1 MNTVQQNNSALSN
14 AGLELINI
22 LLVDDDDIDRESV
35 KRMLNKSKSSKFHID
50 ESSDFAGAI
59 ELLEKNDY
67 AACLVDYNLSDR
79 TGLELLD
86 AIKKTSLDSSIILL
100 TGMEEEFIANE
111 AMKAG
116 ASDFLSKDDITAKLL
131 ERTIRYSIHHKKM
144 GKERD
149 YLAHH
154 DSLTGLVNRALF
166 FNRLN
171 HQLERIHRQPEG
183 SAILYIDIDAFKSI
197 NDAYGH
203 EFGDSVLKEFAKR
216 LLESVRSCD
225 TISRLGG
232 DEFVILLE
240 NLDQANAHLV
250 SQKILK
256 SFDSSLTISA
266 VNLYVTVSIGMKFF
280 NAENLTANQLLVQA
294 DQALYVAKHEGK
306 KTYRNYNASMQK
318 VKDEDMSLEYDFI
331 LALKKG
337 QIVPYY
343 QPKYCVNTG
352 KIDGFE
358 VLARWPHKS
367 RGFVPPDVF
376 IPCAEKLFTILEL
389 TEQILNRACEDHA
402 LLKQRFPGITISVNV
417 SASSCSS
424 PTLMSMVDNAVRK
437 NGLEYSE
444 LELEVTETAFMTN
457 PKKSI
462 EILGAINATGV
473 KIAVDDFGKG
483 YSSLS
488 YLTELPIDT
497 LKIDMDFVQGI
508 GMSMPKESVVKVI
521 IDLSKR
527 LGFSV
532 VAEGVE
538 TAEQLAFLKE
548 HSVDLVQGYFFSKP
562 LSLANCLQLKKN

>member
-1 MNTVQQNNSALSN
+1 MNSAQLNESVFTGS
-14 AGLELINI
+14 GLELINI

-35 KRMLNKSKSSKFHID
+35 KRMLKKSKSSKFHID
-50 ESSDFAGAI
+50 ESDDFAGAI

-67 AACLVDYNLSDR
+67 AACLIDYNLSDR

-86 AIKKTSLDSSIILL
+86 AIRKTSLDSSIILL

-111 AMKAG
+111 AMEAG
-116 ASDFLSKDDITAKLL
+116 ASDFLSKSDITAKLL
-131 ERTIRYSIHHKKM
+131 ERSIRYAIHHKKM

-171 HQLERIHRQPEG
+171 HQLERINRQSEG

-203 EFGDSVLKEFAKR
+203 EFGDSVLKAFAER
-216 LLESVRSCD
+216 LSESVRSCD

-232 DEFVILLE
+232 DEFVVLLE
-240 NLDQANAHLV
+240 NLDAANAHLV

-256 SFDSSLTISA
+256 SFDSPLLINA

-280 NAENLTANQLLVQA
+280 QAENLTANQLLVQA

-318 VKDEDMSLEYDFI
+318 VKDENLSLEHDFL
-331 LALKKG
+331 LALKAG
-337 QIVPYY
+337 HIVPYY
-343 QPKYCVNTG
+343 QPKYCVSTG
-352 KIDGFE
+352 RINGFE
-358 VLARWPHKS
+358 VLARWPHES
-367 RGFVPPDVF
+367 RGFVPPSVF
-376 IPCAEKLFTILEL
+376 IPCAEKLSVILQL
-389 TEQILNRACEDHA
+389 TEQILNRSCEQLV
-402 LLKQRFPGITISVNV
+402 LLKEKFSGTTISVNI
-417 SASSCSS
+417 SASICSN
-424 PTLMSMVDNAVRK
+424 PTLISMVDKAVRK
-437 NGLEYSE
+437 NGLEYSD
-444 LELEVTETAFMTN
+444 LELEVTETAFMAN

-473 KIAVDDFGKG
+473 RIAVDDFGKG

-488 YLTELPIDT
+488 YLTELPIDV
-497 LKIDMDFVQGI
+497 LKIDLDFVQGI
-508 GMSMPKESVVKVI
+508 GVSLPKESVIKVI
-521 IDLSKR
+521 IDLSRR
-527 LGFSV
+527 LGFTV

-548 HSVDLVQGYFFSKP
+548 HSVDLVQGYYFSKP
-562 LSLANCLQLKKN
+562 LSFSDCLQLQ

>member
-1 MNTVQQNNSALSN
+1 MNQTQLSN
-14 AGLELINI
+14 SVLTDTGLELINI

-35 KRMLNKSKSSKFHID
+35 KRMLNKSKNSKFHID

-79 TGLELLD
+79 TGIELLE

-100 TGMEEEFIANE
+100 TGLEEEFIANE

-171 HQLERIHRQPEG
+171 HQLERIHRQAEG

-203 EFGDSVLKEFAKR
+203 EFGDSVLKEFASR
-216 LLESVRSCD
+216 LSESVRSCD

-256 SFDSSLTISA
+256 SFDGSLLINS

-280 NAENLTANQLLVQA
+280 KGEDLTANQLLVQA

-318 VKDEDMSLEYDFI
+318 VKDEDLSLEHDFI
-331 LALKKG
+331 LALKTG

-343 QPKYCVNTG
+343 QPKYCINTG
-352 KIDGFE
+352 KINGFE
-358 VLARWPHKS
+358 VLARWFHVG
-367 RGFVPPDVF
+367 RGFVPPSVF
-376 IPCAEKLFTILEL
+376 IPCAEKLSMILQL
-389 TEQILNRACEDHA
+389 TEQILNKSCEDHS
-402 LLKQRFPGITISVNV
+402 LLKEKFPGVTISVNF
-417 SASSCSS
+417 SASICSS
-424 PTLMSMVDNAVRK
+424 PTLISMIDNAIRK
-437 NGLEYSE
+437 NGLDYSE
-444 LELEVTETAFMTN
+444 LELEVTETAFMAN

-508 GMSMPKESVVKVI
+508 GVSMPKESVVKVI
-521 IDLSKR
+521 IDLSRR

-538 TAEQLAFLKE
+538 TAEQLSFLKE

-562 LSLANCLQLKKN
+562 LSLADSLQLK

>member
-1 MNTVQQNNSALSN
+1 MNQAQLSN
-14 AGLELINI
+14 SVLTDTGLELINI

-35 KRMLNKSKSSKFHID
+35 KRMLNKSKNSKFHID

-79 TGLELLD
+79 TGIELLE

-100 TGMEEEFIANE
+100 TGLEEEFIANE

-171 HQLERIHRQPEG
+171 HQLERIHRQAEG

-203 EFGDSVLKEFAKR
+203 EFGDSVLKEFASR
-216 LLESVRSCD
+216 LSESVRSCD

-256 SFDSSLTISA
+256 SFDSALLISS

-280 NAENLTANQLLVQA
+280 KGEDLTANQLLVQA

-318 VKDEDMSLEYDFI
+318 VKDEDLSLEHDFI
-331 LALKKG
+331 LALKTG

-343 QPKYCVNTG
+343 QPKYCINTG
-352 KIDGFE
+352 KINGFE
-358 VLARWPHKS
+358 VLARWFHIG
-367 RGFVPPDVF
+367 RGFVPPSVF
-376 IPCAEKLFTILEL
+376 IPCAEKLSMILQL
-389 TEQILNRACEDHA
+389 TEQILNKSCEDHS
-402 LLKQRFPGITISVNV
+402 LLKERFPGVTISVNF
-417 SASSCSS
+417 SASICSS
-424 PTLMSMVDNAVRK
+424 PTLISMIDNAIRK
-437 NGLEYSE
+437 NGLDYSE
-444 LELEVTETAFMTN
+444 LELEVTETAFMAN

-488 YLTELPIDT
+488 YLTELPIDI

-508 GMSMPKESVVKVI
+508 GVSMPKESVVKVI
-521 IDLSKR
+521 IDLSRR

-538 TAEQLAFLKE
+538 TAEQLSFLKE

-562 LSLANCLQLKKN
+562 LSLADSLQLK

>member
-1 MNTVQQNNSALSN
+1 MKQAQLSDSVL
-14 AGLELINI
+14 ADSRLELINI

-35 KRMLNKSKSSKFHID
+35 KRMLNKSTSSKFHID

-79 TGLELLD
+79 TGLELLE

-100 TGMEEEFIANE
+100 TGLEEEYIANE

-171 HQLERIHRQPEG
+171 HQLERINRQAEG

-197 NDAYGH
+197 NDVYGH
-203 EFGDSVLKEFAKR
+203 EFGDSVLKKFANR
-216 LLESVRSCD
+216 LSESVRSCD

-256 SFDSSLTISA
+256 SFDSPLLISSMK
-266 VNLYVTVSIGMKFF
+266 LYVTVSIGMKFF
-280 NAENLTANQLLVQA
+280 KAEDLTANQLLVQA

-306 KTYRNYNASMQK
+306 KTYRNYNASMEK
-318 VKDEDMSLEYDFI
+318 TKDENLSLEHDFL
-331 LALKKG
+331 LALKTG
-337 QIVPYY
+337 QIIPYY

-358 VLARWPHKS
+358 VLARWPHES

-376 IPCAEKLFTILEL
+376 IPCAEKLSTILQL
-389 TEQILNRACEDHA
+389 TEQILNKSCEDHI
-402 LLKQRFPGITISVNV
+402 LLKKRFPGATISVNV
-417 SASSCSS
+417 SASSCSTPS
-424 PTLMSMVDNAVRK
+424 LISMVDNAVRK
-437 NGLEYSE
+437 YGLKYSE
-444 LELEVTETAFMTN
+444 LELEVTETAFMAN

-508 GMSMPKESVVKVI
+508 GMSVPKESVVKVI
-521 IDLSKR
+521 IDLSRR

-538 TAEQLAFLKE
+538 TAEQLSFLKE
-548 HSVDLVQGYFFSKP
+548 HSVDLVQGYLLSKP
-562 LSLANCLQLKKN
+562 LSLADCLQLK